1 MVVTYPEY
9 GKYYY
14 ESFFSDLIFDIVTH
28 YNFKC
33 PTSLKMQNTVSG
45 TDVIDA
51 KQVKIE
57 YGLQQDFRNL
67 VAAAKEMG
75 TYQILN

>member
-1 MVVTYPEY
+1 
-9 GKYYY
+9 
-14 ESFFSDLIFDIVTH
+14 
-28 YNFKC
+28 
-33 PTSLKMQNTVSG
+33 MQNAVSG

-75 TYQILN
+75 NLSNSQLNRAYYSNPVFEIKIKYPFV

>member
-1 MVVTYPEY
+1 
-9 GKYYY
+9 
-14 ESFFSDLIFDIVTH
+14 
-28 YNFKC
+28 
-33 PTSLKMQNTVSG
+33 MQNAVSG

-75 TYQILN
+75 NLSNSQLNRALLQQSSF